1 MNIVNPLP
9 GLSSACK
16 RFPTGRTLL
25 SLALGL
31 AMQQAPAQTAP
42 STVTWGGN
50 DGETWTTGFWDDIS
64 GSPQAGDI
72 VQLLASAGS
81 NLGSQTVTYDETGAP
96 AYASLT
102 IDATAP
108 DSMTL
113 QSDNANALNVTGNFA
128 IGKNG
133 NGIFQQ
139 SAGAVSAAQV
149 LLGGEVFGTDTSNG
163 NGQYTMSGGS
173 LTTSTLTVGNL
184 GSGSFTQSGG
194 DVSTSQLT

>member
-72 VQLLASAGS
+72 VQLLA
-81 NLGSQTVTYDETGAP
+81 P
-96 AYASLT
+96 ALHE
-102 IDATAP
+102 P
-108 DSMTL
+108 
-113 QSDNANALNVTGNFA
+113 
-128 IGKNG
+128 
-133 NGIFQQ
+133 
-139 SAGAVSAAQV
+139 V
-149 LLGGEVFGTDTSNG
+149 LLAAAAAHEDAAAWHHLRPTATHGGRSA
-163 NGQYTMSGGS
+163 
-173 LTTSTLTVGNL
+173 
-184 GSGSFTQSGG
+184 
-194 DVSTSQLT
+194 